1 MSLLILFTFF
11 YLFTIF
17 FFSRVVAKT
26 GKTTEV
32 SGQKFLNFGSHSDSY
47 PCNYL
52 TAAAAIGMTKND
64 VDLFITRLDQVLK
77 KSKKTNI
84 PKPLDTESDGFGP
97 FTSETGEEA
106 SDLSTIIANV
116 KCVPSAKPH
125 DSTIT
130 ATAKSDSSAKSHSTI
145 SATAQDSTA
154 SSATAATAMSHS
166 TTDTGDDDIL
176 KLGTDISSLKKAMGI
191 SHDKKSM
198 KKEMIGGS
206 GSGSKHNSD
215 DDDLLVV

>member
-1 MSLLILFTFF
+1 ML
-11 YLFTIF
+11 

-32 SGQKFLNFGSHSDSY
+32 SGQKFLNFGSHCDNY

-97 FTSETGEEA
+97 FTSESGEEA
-106 SDLSTIIANV
+106 TDLSTITADA
-116 KCVPSAKPH
+116 KSVPSAKPH
-125 DSTIT
+125 YST
-130 ATAKSDSSAKSHSTI
+130 ATAKSDSTAKPHPTI

-154 SSATAATAMSHS
+154 SLATSATAMSH
-166 TTDTGDDDIL
+166 TTPDTGDDDIL